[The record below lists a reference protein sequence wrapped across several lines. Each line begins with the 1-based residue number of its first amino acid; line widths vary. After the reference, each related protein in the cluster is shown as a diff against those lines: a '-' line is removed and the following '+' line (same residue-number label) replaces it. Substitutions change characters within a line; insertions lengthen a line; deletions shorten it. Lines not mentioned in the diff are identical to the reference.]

1 MTRIK
6 KHALDPHLTYRIEN
20 LVNGLVVKLSW
31 N

>member
-1 MTRIK
+1 MTCIE
-6 KHALDPHLTYRIEN
+6 KHPLDPRLACRIEN